1 MDPSLIDSATCSLL
15 GLMVQISG
23 SLYGEWNYTSQ
34 LLAERLIYELSQL
47 RNVLRSLELT
57 ASSETYAVIVSKNLL
72 ICFNDVEDCILSLES
87 ELLGQ
92 YSSDVPKS
100 PRLPFTP
107 AQGLQQIQHLQDCLS
122 RLRDNIES
130 STSLESGESSPK
142 HTVDLG
148 GALWR
153 DCADYMAAH
162 ESARESRL
170 AGAGLSFING
180 SHFRR
185 WLIGERVAN
194 TLFYLGE
201 PGSGKTILTSL
212 AIDEVQKWQQANR
225 SSNIGFAYFYFSY
238 RKSIPMRNIVL
249 ALLRQLYSQSLS
261 PVDELAALESLAAKS
276 EHIPFASLV
285 SILLTVSNRFSKVYF
300 IFDAMDECEPA
311 YMPDLLHLLTSI
323 KASPARLLVF
333 SQPHQTFDALAAG
346 PKIEILPSEGDIKH
360 YARMKLL
367 HAPLFADDD
376 GLLDEVVS
384 ALVASSERHH
394 LSNMVHTL
402 GFCPSPYR
410 VQKAE
415 LHRSPYSAYQD
426 SLYRIQNQMPCMRDL
441 AKRTLTWLFY
451 SQRPLKTAE
460 LLEIHHSLAQG
471 AAPINV
477 PLIVHACRTLVR
489 ARETVA
495 FTHISVKEF
504 LEKQADAAMD
514 YEKMVAIHCMQYL
527 IDSNIDEATT
537 HGSLS
542 DQLRSN
548 PFLDYAAT
556 YWGCHLRNAV
566 QKDQGEHKHLRRL
579 CSMLLS
585 NKPRIASLCH
595 VTFMSQMEKKAPA
608 DKLVKSSWLHLVSYF
623 GLDWAISPPLVEE
636 TVVDEQD
643 EWGRTPLHLAALKG
657 FVDCVE
663 ILLTQRSQSQ
673 QDLDGRTVW
682 HYATMSRNPETLRC
696 LVNFN
701 PPVLEWVHLDTPVI
715 LGADKL
721 DKSPLEYAAIYG
733 DEITVMMLLPFYT
746 PESANVFR
754 SRAFR
759 AALTGG
765 KLHIMKY
772 LLSQGE
778 DAHYN
783 YLLEATKAGFYAAVY
798 LLASYGSDV
807 DNPDAAGES
816 ALMIAA
822 REGWNNILKF
832 LVKNGGDLECK
843 DSDGQTALALA
854 VKTGNNEGVQIL
866 LQAGAWPEA
875 SINNE
880 TLVVY
885 AASQGRVETVRLLLD
900 ARHHPYEAAMVAV
913 ERGGTRL
920 LEQLSQWGLLPT
932 YASFQNVETRGR
944 RRHFTQ

>member
-15 GLMVQISG
+15 GLTVQISG

-47 RNVLRSLELT
+47 HNVMRSLELT
-57 ASSETYAVIVSKNLL
+57 ASSETYAVIVSKDLL

-92 YSSDVPKS
+92 YSSDVSKS

-130 STSLESGESSPK
+130 STSLESGEPPPK

-153 DCADYMAAH
+153 DCADYIAAH

-170 AGAGLSFING
+170 AGAGISFVNG

-185 WLIGERVAN
+185 WLILDYVDNPN

-212 AIDEVQKWQQANR
+212 AIDEVQKWQQANG

-238 RKSIPMRNIVL
+238 RESNPMRNIVL
-249 ALLRQLYSQSLS
+249 ALIQQLYLQSFS

-285 SILLTVSNRFSKVYF
+285 SVLLTISKRFSKVYF
-300 IFDAMDECEPA
+300 IFDALDECESA
-311 YMPDLLHLLTSI
+311 YKPDLLHLLTSM
-323 KASPARLLVF
+323 KASPARLLAF
-333 SQPHQTFDALAAG
+333 SRPHQTFDALAVG
-346 PKIEILPSEGDIKH
+346 SKIEILPSEGDIKH

-367 HAPLFADDD
+367 RTPLFADDD
-376 GLLDEVVS
+376 ELLDEVVS
-384 ALVASSERHH
+384 ALVAASERHH
-394 LSNMVHTL
+394 LFLPIALQVDAFLQKHTKL
-402 GFCPSPYR
+402 EVR

-415 LHRSPYSAYQD
+415 LHRSSYSAYQD
-426 SLYRIQNQMPCMRDL
+426 SLYRIQNQRPRMADL

-460 LLEIHHSLAQG
+460 LLEIHHSSAQG
-471 AAPINV
+471 AAAINV

-514 YEKMVAIHCMQYL
+514 DEKMIAIHF
-527 IDSNIDEATT
+527 D
-537 HGSLS
+537 
-542 DQLRSN
+542 
-548 PFLDYAAT
+548 
-556 YWGCHLRNAV
+556 
-566 QKDQGEHKHLRRL
+566 
-579 CSMLLS
+579 
-585 NKPRIASLCH
+585 
-595 VTFMSQMEKKAPA
+595 
-608 DKLVKSSWLHLVSYF
+608 
-623 GLDWAISPPLVEE
+623 
-636 TVVDEQD
+636 
-643 EWGRTPLHLAALKG
+643 
-657 FVDCVE
+657 
-663 ILLTQRSQSQ
+663 
-673 QDLDGRTVW
+673 
-682 HYATMSRNPETLRC
+682 
-696 LVNFN
+696 FN
-701 PPVLEWVHLDTPVI
+701 PRVLESTPFDTPAI

-733 DEITVMMLLPFYT
+733 DESTVMMLLPFYT
-746 PESANVFR
+746 SESANDFR
-754 SRAFR
+754 SRAFQ

-765 KLHIMKY
+765 KLHIMKC

-778 DAHYN
+778 DAHYS

-798 LLASYGSDV
+798 LLASYGSDI
-807 DNPDAAGES
+807 DNPDVAGES

-822 REGWNNILKF
+822 REGWNSILKF

-854 VKTGNNEGVQIL
+854 VKTGNNEGVRIL

-900 ARHHPYEAAMVAV
+900 ARHRPYEAAMAAV
-913 ERGGTRL
+913 KRGGDWTSGAAFSMGTSSCICKRRYETESSGSGKRSRFKL
-920 LEQLSQWGLLPT
+920 DFRHVVVSWTEYPSATGLLC
-932 YASFQNVETRGR
+932 SI
-944 RRHFTQ
+944 